1 MKLLAISNPDFIP
14 DEAELI
20 NSLFREGLLCLHIRK
35 QGSGEEDF
43 AYLLSQIEPDFLDRI
58 AVHQHHNLAKEFG
71 IKGLHF
77 TEKDRKM
84 TAPEIFKSLKNSN
97 LILSTSIHELAEMD
111 NLSPAFSYTFFGPV
125 FDSISKTGYKSVLP
139 DDFYIRPEIKKIPII
154 GLGGISSKN
163 FEKVCA
169 MNFDGAAVLGTL
181 WNEPENMVA
190 KFREIWNVVNVMN
203 RHGNNHERYEQ
214 P

>member
-1 MKLLAISNPDFIP
+1 MKLLAISSPDFIP
-14 DEAELI
+14 DEAALI
-20 NSLFREGLLCLHIRK
+20 NSLFREGLVCLHIRK
-35 QGSGEEDF
+35 PESGEEEF
-43 AYLLSQIEPDFLDRI
+43 AYLLSQIEPDFLDSI
-58 AVHQHHNLAKEFG
+58 AVHQHHNLAKELG
-71 IKGLHF
+71 VKRLHF

-84 TAPEIFKSLKNSN
+84 TDPEIFKSLKNSN
-97 LILSTSIHELAEMD
+97 FILSTSIHELAEID

-163 FEKVCA
+163 LEKVYA

-181 WNEPENMVA
+181 WNEPENVIV
-190 KFREIWNVVNVMN
+190 KFRKLWDAVNFMN
-203 RHGNNHERYEQ
+203 Q
-214 P
+214 PK